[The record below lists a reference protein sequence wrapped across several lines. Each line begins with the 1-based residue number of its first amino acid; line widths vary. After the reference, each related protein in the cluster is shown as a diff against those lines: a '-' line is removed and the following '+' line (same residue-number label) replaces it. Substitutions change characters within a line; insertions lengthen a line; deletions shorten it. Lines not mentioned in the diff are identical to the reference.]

1 MLMFVCGLDC
11 ETMKDSLEETVGA
24 SRPVQV
30 AYDELELRT
39 TALLERYNEY
49 VRSIVPPVRLDSTDA
64 SIAGQYII
72 RSLHLMERHRLIRR
86 GDRRATR
93 EGASTSDSC
102 RRIVG
107 DRGRQAVLYISQSSN
122 LTSQKKRRY
131 SDATDSSY
139 STILPATLELRHLIT
154 TSPPVS
160 RQV

>member
-1 MLMFVCGLDC
+1 MLMFVGGLDC

-49 VRSIVPPVRLDSTDA
+49 VRSIVLPVRLDSTDA

-86 GDRRATR
+86 GDRCATR
-93 EGASTSDSC
+93 ERAGA
-102 RRIVG
+102 
-107 DRGRQAVLYISQSSN
+107 
-122 LTSQKKRRY
+122 
-131 SDATDSSY
+131 
-139 STILPATLELRHLIT
+139 
-154 TSPPVS
+154 
-160 RQV
+160 